1 MSVHKLI
8 HNWIEAKET
17 EIKAVAARREAED
30 ALIKALRVDVTQEG
44 VLTQESDDFVIK
56 ITRRLDRKVD
66 VGKVTEIAAEHD
78 LTHMLSDLFRWKAE
92 INKSAWNACA
102 PDLVAPLLQAITTKP
117 GRPSFSIIKKE
128 Q

>member
-1 MSVHKLI
+1 MSIRQLI
-8 HNWIEAKET
+8 HDWLEAKET
-17 EIKAVAARREAED
+17 EARAVAARRAAED
-30 ALIKALRVDVTQEG
+30 TLLKALRVDVTREG
-44 VLTQESDDFVIK
+44 VITETVDDFSIK

-78 LTHMLSDLFRWKAE
+78 LTPMLSDLFRWKAE

-102 PDLVAPLLQAITTKP
+102 QDLVAPLLQAITTKP
-117 GRPSFSIIKKE
+117 GRPSFVITKKE